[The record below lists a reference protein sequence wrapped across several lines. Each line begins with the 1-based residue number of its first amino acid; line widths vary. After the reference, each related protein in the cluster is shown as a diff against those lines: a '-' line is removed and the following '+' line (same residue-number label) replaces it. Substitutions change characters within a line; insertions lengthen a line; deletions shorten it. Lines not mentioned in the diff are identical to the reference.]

1 MLRKIIILFCVYP
14 AFVLNTALAQT
25 LKMQQGLLLKS
36 GSDIRLGSVSVI
48 NERNKARA
56 MSNTAGVFTIQ
67 ALPEIR

>member
-1 MLRKIIILFCVYP
+1 
-14 AFVLNTALAQT
+14 
-25 LKMQQGLLLKS
+25 LLKS